1 MKIIIISCI
10 IILFSEAVL
19 SLQDQPSS
27 EKYKR
32 DAVVKMNYGRYGE
45 AIDLLNKYISG
56 NPQNPEGYT
65 LRASCHEARG
75 QYEYAVYDLRSAL
88 KLKKNDSMLD
98 KSLIRVTEVWY
109 TQLYN
114 KIEGHKR
121 EIALLPDVAG
131 NYLEI
136 GKCYKH
142 LGNWTAAE
150 EWYDRYLK
158 LEEPSPDEVIRYTEI
173 LAKNNHISKGEIILK
188 KFVEK
193 YPEDHRLWSR
203 YGYFTFWL
211 GKNKISISAFTEA
224 LIFRPYFK
232 EAIDGLN
239 LAKGKGS
246 IYTVNDT
253 SYRFN
258 KSTGKF
264 QKPSTREYPIDRY
277 YRLLRKNHSND
288 SIRILLTLELLNAN
302 RLEEAKQQF
311 EILQKN
317 HIADNIT
324 LTSLNKNLNDKWKQ
338 LIENKIRIAKEK
350 LNSNP
355 SDRKAVKEL
364 GDLYVLL
371 SHADS
376 VISVYTTYLNL
387 NPKDEDIR
395 FDFAKKLSWFKKF
408 DEAKGH
414 LEFLLQSNPAKKEYQ
429 LLRAQ
434 IAVWTITDLD
444 YAKSLLGKVLEKEPN
459 NIEVLTSLAELNYQ
473 TQNFELSEDY
483 IKRIERIDTQNINLS
498 ELKNNLVTQRKR
510 YEEMQLD
517 SLLNEAR
524 NLLTEKKCIKA
535 VKLFKIYISK
545 TSANESVYLELANA
559 LVCSNNNAEAVN
571 IYSNLIS
578 KKYDYDLLKQR
589 AKLYFWSGD
598 YVNAVKEFKSL
609 SDLNQNDAEVKL
621 FLGDSYFSQGDYINS
636 KKMYLELQN
645 EAPSSLMIKNRL
657 SWLPGDDV
665 QDASF
670 SSFAANFPS
679 YTLITP
685 EVYFFRDNL
694 SFKYNFQGMRGE
706 FGVTKFL
713 SASGSFFR
721 GDVSSD
727 SANQKFY
734 TVMGSVILIPTST
747 ITASFAFGQIR
758 YLNERKQNV
767 SDMTFKLETKD
778 KYSLVGRYYSSDGS
792 QTLYSP
798 FLIDSMIRVTDY
810 SIEGKYYTP
819 TNLIL
824 SGFYSFKKLSDD
836 NKGYDLNIKLGRKF
850 SQDFIGGY
858 EYHYLDYILETPF
871 YYSPNQFESHSL
883 WADYNLVQDETVELS
898 IGGKVGIIP
907 KSDLLVKEFN
917 SNLSL
922 KLLSSL
928 TLQVQAMFSENTREV
943 VNYSSSS
950 ISAMIFWIF

>member
-27 EKYKR
+27 EKYIR
-32 DAVVKMNYGRYGE
+32 DAVVKMNFGRYGE

-88 KLKKNDSMLD
+88 KLRKNDSMLN

-109 TQLYN
+109 IQLYN

-121 EIALLPDVAG
+121 EIALIPDVAS

-136 GKCYKH
+136 GKCYKN

-150 EWYDRYLK
+150 DWYDRYLK

-193 YPEDHRLWSR
+193 FPEDHRLWSR

-264 QKPSTREYPIDRY
+264 QKSNAREYPIDKY
-277 YRLLRKNHSND
+277 YRLLRKNQSND
-288 SIRILLTLELLNAN
+288 SLRILLTLELLNAD
-302 RLEEAKQQF
+302 RVEEAKQQF

-317 HIADNIT
+317 HVVDNLT
-324 LTSLNKNLNDKWKQ
+324 LTSLSKNLNDKWHQ
-338 LIENKIRIAKEK
+338 LIENKIRIAKERFN
-350 LNSNP
+350 LNP
-355 SDRKAVKEL
+355 SDRKSVKEL
-364 GDLYVLL
+364 GDYYVLQNY
-371 SHADS
+371 ADS
-376 VISVYTTYLNL
+376 VMSVYTTYLSL
-387 NPKDEDIR
+387 NPNDEDIR
-395 FDFAKKLSWFKKF
+395 LDFAKKLSWFKQF
-408 DEAKGH
+408 DEAKEH
-414 LEFLLQSNPAKKEYQ
+414 LEFLLKLNPTKKEYQ

-434 IAVWTITDLD
+434 IAVWTNTDSD
-444 YAKSLLGKVLEKEPN
+444 YAKSLLGKVSEKEPN

-473 TQNFELSEDY
+473 TQNFELAEEY
-483 IKRIERIDTQNINLS
+483 IQRIEAIDVKNISLGV
-498 ELKNNLVTQRKR
+498 LKNNLVIQKKR

-524 NLLTEKKCIKA
+524 NLLTEKKCAEA

-545 TSANESVYLELANA
+545 TSANEPLYLELANA

-578 KKYDYDLLKQR
+578 KKYDYDLIKQR
-589 AKLYFWSGD
+589 AKLYFWGGD
-598 YVNAVKEFKSL
+598 YINAVKEFKSL
-609 SDLNQNDAEVKL
+609 NTLSKDDAEVKL
-621 FLGDSYFSQGDYINS
+621 FLADSYFSQGDYIS
-636 KKMYLELQN
+636 AKKIYLELQN

-657 SWLPGDDV
+657 SWLPGDVV

-685 EVYFFRDNL
+685 EVYFYRDDL
-694 SFKYNFQGMRGE
+694 SFKYNFQGMRSE

-713 SASGSFFR
+713 SAAGSFFR
-721 GDVSSD
+721 GDISSD
-727 SANQKFY
+727 STKQKFY

-747 ITASFAFGQIR
+747 FTVSFGFGQIR
-758 YLNERKQNV
+758 YLNERKQNI

-778 KYSLVGRYYSSDGS
+778 KYFLIGRYYSSDGS
-792 QTLYSP
+792 QVLYSP
-798 FLIDSMIRVTDY
+798 FLIDSMMRVTDY

-819 TNLIL
+819 TNLLL

-836 NKGYDLNIKLGRKF
+836 NKGYDLNLKLGRKF

-858 EYHYLDYILETPF
+858 EYHYLDYIQETPV

-883 WADYNLVQDETVELS
+883 WADYDLVQDETMDLT
-898 IGGKVGIIP
+898 IGGKIGIIP

-917 SNLSL
+917 SKLSL
-922 KLLSSL
+922 KLLVSL
-928 TLQVQAMFSENTREV
+928 TLQVQAIFSENARDV

-950 ISAMIFWIF
+950 ISAMVFWIF